1 MFSVPSPA
9 FSHLVNM
16 RDKDVRMESAM
27 FGAFRESALMECMNG
42 SGASKKDIELL
53 VRDMRGMLV
62 QWAYDVWSYA
72 IADDAIPTHILH
84 T

>member
-1 MFSVPSPA
+1 MFSIPSPA
-9 FSHLVNM
+9 FSHLVNRM
-16 RDKDVRMESAM
+16 DKDVRMESAM

-42 SGASKKDIELL
+42 SGASKKD
-53 VRDMRGMLV
+53 MRGMLV